1 MQLSLVVGIL
11 LDLIMQS
18 YAIGSYKS
26 KYVGL
31 HEEKFHFFYTN
42 IR

>member
-31 HEEKFHFFYTN
+31 HEVPILYYYYK
-42 IR
+42 